1 MKSPRNIW
9 ERALRRYKLSE
20 QACRYLESQRL
31 DDLAHQEERINRL
44 ADRIEAALALAAVP
58 APDLP
63 AVSVKLEALYRDV
76 FLEDRDLAMPVA
88 ALVMDV
94 RRLLADGSAQAPSN
108 STT

>member
-1 MKSPRNIW
+1 MKTAREMW
-9 ERALRRYKLSE
+9 DRALKRYQLSE
-20 QACRYLESQRL
+20 QACRQLELQRL
-31 DDLAHQEERINRL
+31 DDEDEHITRL
-44 ADRIEAALALAAVP
+44 CDRLDAVFALAEVP

-63 AVSVKLEALYRDV
+63 AFSVKLEALYRDV

-94 RRLLADGSAQAPSN
+94 RRLLADGAAQAPSN